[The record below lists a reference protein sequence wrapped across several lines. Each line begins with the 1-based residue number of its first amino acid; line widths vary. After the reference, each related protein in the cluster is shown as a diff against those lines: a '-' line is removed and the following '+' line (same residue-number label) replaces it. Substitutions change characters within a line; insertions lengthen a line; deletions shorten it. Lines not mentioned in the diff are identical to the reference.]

1 MNVLENELSRA
12 SARNTSPKAQA
23 STLFSDPDT
32 DWRKVYRIDLAA
44 IDLLERLAWTN
55 PRLWL
60 DDNHRPVLCVNR
72 WFFPDSL

>member
-1 MNVLENELSRA
+1 M
-12 SARNTSPKAQA
+12 
-23 STLFSDPDT
+23 FSDPDT